1 MKQFLFTILLLGTQI
16 AWGQQTSEA
25 TAVNFVE
32 TLFTPGNH
40 KLEILEKNIPA
51 DLREI
56 IMNYRKAVQDSIQW
70 YNAYSQE
77 HKNESPLP
85 YHKNFGITEAAYN
98 RMNSEF
104 PTLTMK
110 VKTTKEFV
118 VNKANDQIALKGSDN
133 FTLLDEVTFDTKNK
147 LLVIGGQQIPYK
159 GEISDKGESGVGAWK
174 GYDWKLE
181 VGNMEDVKAFKP
193 VDYTMIDLAIGKT
206 IDDKI
211 IVRYQTIYVD
221 AGDPKINGSFT
232 GFVK

>member
-1 MKQFLFTILLLGTQI
+1 MKCILTILLLSTQI
-16 AWGQQTSEA
+16 AWSQQASEA
-25 TAVNFVE
+25 TAVNFAE
-32 TLFTPGNH
+32 SLFTSGNH

-56 IMNYRKAVQDSIQW
+56 IINYRKAVQDSIEW
-70 YNAYSQE
+70 YNIYSQE
-77 HKNESPLP
+77 HKNEVPLP
-85 YHKNFGITEAAYN
+85 YHKNFGITEADYN

-104 PTLTMK
+104 PTLKMK

-118 VNKANDQIALKGSDN
+118 VNKANDQIALKGNDN
-133 FTLLDEVTFDTKNK
+133 FTLLDAIIFDTKNK
-147 LLVIGGQQIPYK
+147 SLAIDGQQIPYK
-159 GEISDKGESGVGAWK
+159 GEIDEKDESGIGAWK

-181 VGNMEDVKAFKP
+181 IGNMADVKAFKP

-206 IDDKI
+206 MDNKI

-232 GFVK
+232 GYIK